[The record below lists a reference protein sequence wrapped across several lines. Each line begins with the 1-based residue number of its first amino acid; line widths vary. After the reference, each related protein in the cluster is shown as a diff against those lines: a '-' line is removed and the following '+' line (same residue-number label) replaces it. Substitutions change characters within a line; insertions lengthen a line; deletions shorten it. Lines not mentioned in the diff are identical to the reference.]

1 MTDLARK
8 LVAEGLGSV
17 LLAATVIGSGLMAER
32 LTGDTALMLLGNT
45 LPTGAMLVVL
55 ITILGPISGA
65 HFNPA
70 VTAVFAARGD
80 IGWREA
86 AFYSLA
92 QLAGAIAGT
101 WLAHLMFAAP
111 LFEVAVTART
121 GPSQWLSEIVA
132 AFALLSTILAGQRFR
147 PDALPWLIGLVIV
160 AAYWFTASTSFAN
173 PALTLARSLTDSFA
187 GIRPI
192 DVPAFVVA
200 QLVGAGL
207 GAALMGWLLPKAA
220 AGQRT
225 PGVPAPLRR

>member
-1 MTDLARK
+1 
-8 LVAEGLGSV
+8 
-17 LLAATVIGSGLMAER
+17 MAER
-32 LTGDTALMLLGNT
+32 LTGDLALMLLGNT

-55 ITILGPISGA
+55 IAIFGPISGA

-86 AFYSLA
+86 AFYMFA
-92 QLAGAIAGT
+92 QLAGAIAGA
-101 WLAHLMFAAP
+101 WLAHLMFGAP
-111 LFEVAVTART
+111 LLEVSATVRS

-132 AFALLSTILAGQRFR
+132 TFALLSVILAGQRFR
-147 PDALPWLIGLVIV
+147 PEALPWLVGLTIV

-173 PALTLARSLTDSFA
+173 PALTLARSLTDSFS

-192 DVPAFVVA
+192 DVPGFVVA

-207 GAALMGWLLPKAA
+207 AATLMGWLLPEREA
-220 AGQRT
+220 
-225 PGVPAPLRR
+225 V